1 MRLVNESGHKVGR
14 RVVLLVEDEES
25 IAEPLADALR
35 VEGFDAL
42 VAGGAVE
49 GLQRARDDHPDIVL
63 LDLMLPDGDG
73 RDVLRELRQTSSVPV
88 LVLTARGQSVDR
100 VVGLELGAD
109 DYVVKPFE
117 LAEVVARM
125 RAVLRRSGP
134 NPTSDQATVLRLGDL
149 ELNLATRSVTVAGQ
163 PVNLTLKEF
172 EVLRIL
178 MQRPGEVIRRG
189 ELMDEVWDPHWY
201 GSDRTLDVHVSSLR
215 QKLGDDPSSPRYI
228 ATVRGVG
235 FHSVIPERVV
245 G

>member
-1 MRLVNESGHKVGR
+1 MNESARAVGR

-35 VEGFDAL
+35 VQGFDTL

-49 GLQRARDDHPDIVL
+49 GLQRARDDHPDVVL

-73 RDVLRELRQTSSVPV
+73 RDVLRELRRTSNVPV
-88 LVLTARGQSVDR
+88 LILTARAQSVDK

-134 NPTSDQATVLRLGDL
+134 TPTSDQATVLRLGEL
-149 ELNLATRSVTVAGQ
+149 ELNLGTRSVVVAGQ
-163 PVNLTLKEF
+163 PVNLTLKELGAAPL
-172 EVLRIL
+172 EG
-178 MQRPGEVIRRG
+178 RP
-189 ELMDEVWDPHWY
+189 
-201 GSDRTLDVHVSSLR
+201 
-215 QKLGDDPSSPRYI
+215 
-228 ATVRGVG
+228 ATVDHGKELGVR
-235 FHSVIPERVV
+235 I
-245 G
+245 